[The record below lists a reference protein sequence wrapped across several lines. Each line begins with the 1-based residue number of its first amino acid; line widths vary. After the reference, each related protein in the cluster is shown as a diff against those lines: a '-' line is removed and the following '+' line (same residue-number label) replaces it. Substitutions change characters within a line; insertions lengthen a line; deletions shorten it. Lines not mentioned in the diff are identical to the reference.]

1 MRERRCGRPRRT
13 STMSRGRRAVAWT
26 SAPTNGDRGRGPGSR
41 GRRAPGT
48 GLMRFAVISDVHA
61 NLHALDAALAFL
73 ATQDVDGYLCA
84 GDLVGY
90 GPFPNEC
97 VRRVAALGGPC
108 VAGNHDLIAI
118 GRLSDERCIP
128 LAQASLRWTS

>member
-1 MRERRCGRPRRT
+1 
-13 STMSRGRRAVAWT
+13 MSRGGRAVAWT

-48 GLMRFAVISDVHA
+48 GLMRFAVIADVHA
-61 NLHALDAALAFL
+61 NRHALDAALAFL
-73 ATQDVDGYLCA
+73 ADQDVEVYLCA

-97 VRRVAALGGPC
+97 VRRVRDLPGVC
-108 VAGNHDLIAI
+108 VAGNHDLIAL
-118 GRLSDERCIP
+118 GRLSDERCVP
-128 LAQASLRWTS
+128 LARASLRWTRAALD